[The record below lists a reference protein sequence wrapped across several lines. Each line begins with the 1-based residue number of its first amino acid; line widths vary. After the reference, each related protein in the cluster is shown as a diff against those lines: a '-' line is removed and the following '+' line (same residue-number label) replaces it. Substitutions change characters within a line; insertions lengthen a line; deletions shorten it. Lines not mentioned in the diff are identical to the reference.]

1 MISLFLLPGLLLL
14 ALFGALALRARRTH
28 RRQALRARPFPPAW
42 DRILERNVPLYTRL
56 PAPLR
61 DKLRGDISV
70 FLAEKN
76 FEGAAG
82 LKLTDEMRLTIAAN
96 ACVLTLNRPATYYPR
111 LRSIIVYPHEF
122 DVEVAFRVSEN
133 QHVETTETRLGES
146 WHAGAV
152 VLAWSEVQQAASGVH
167 PGRNVVLHEFAHQ
180 LDQEDGVANGAPVLD
195 RGSQYVSW
203 ASTLGHEYERLR
215 EASASGEPTL
225 LDRYGAESE
234 AEFFAVATE
243 CFFGLPRRMRQ
254 QHPELY
260 DTLKTFYNQ
269 DPATYE

>member
-1 MISLFLLPGLLLL
+1 MTSLFLLPGLLLL
-14 ALFGALALRARRTH
+14 ALLGALAFRARRAH
-28 RRQALRARPFPPAW
+28 WRQALRARPLPPGW
-42 DRILERNVPLYTRL
+42 DRILERSVPLYTRL
-56 PAPLR
+56 PPPLR
-61 DKLRGDISV
+61 EKLRGDINV

-133 QHVETTETRLGES
+133 QHVETMETRLGES
-146 WHAGAV
+146 WQAGAV

-195 RGSQYVSW
+195 RGSQYASW
-203 ASTLGHEYERLR
+203 ASTLGREYERLR
-215 EASASGEPTL
+215 DASESGEPTL

-243 CFFGLPRRMRQ
+243 CFFGLPRSMRQ

-260 DTLKTFYNQ
+260 DALGTFYNQ